1 MEQKQITM
9 TNINQLQQDIYN
21 HAGFQV
27 AKQSYLRQ
35 IDFED
40 NSILSE
46 CMAEAYALA
55 MVLSG
60 GNIEKSVKFVETQF
74 ELNNFKKILRAIK

>member
-1 MEQKQITM
+1 MKTIET
-9 TNINQLQQDIYN
+9 LQAEIKN
-21 HAGFQV
+21 HPGFEV

-55 MVLSG
+55 MVLTQ
-60 GNIEKSVKFVETQF
+60 GNIAKSVQFVEKQF
-74 ELNNFKKILRAIK
+74 ELNNFKKILRAIN

>member
-1 MEQKQITM
+1 MK
-9 TNINQLQQDIYN
+9 NIDQLQQEIYN
-21 HAGFQV
+21 HAGFKA

-35 IDFED
+35 IDFQD
-40 NSILSE
+40 NTILSE

-55 MVLSG
+55 MVLTG
-60 GNIEKSVKFVETQF
+60 ANVEKSVKFVETQF

>member
-1 MEQKQITM
+1 MS
-9 TNINQLQQDIYN
+9 NINELQQSIYN
-21 HAGFQV
+21 HAGFEV

-55 MVLSG
+55 MVLTN
-60 GNIEKSVKFVETQF
+60 GNIKKSVEFVEKQF
-74 ELNNFKKILRAIK
+74 EINNFKKILRAIK

>member
-1 MEQKQITM
+1 M

-74 ELNNFKKILRAIK
+74 ELKEIWSLIKLDNDDE

>member
-1 MEQKQITM
+1 M
-9 TNINQLQQDIYN
+9 TNIDTLQAEIKN
-21 HAGFQV
+21 HPGFEV
-27 AKQSYLRQ
+27 AKKSYLSQ

-55 MVLSG
+55 MVLTQ
-60 GNIEKSVKFVETQF
+60 GNIAKSVQFVEKQF
-74 ELNNFKKILRAIK
+74 ELNNFKKILRAIN

>member
-9 TNINQLQQDIYN
+9 KTIDQLQQDIYN
-21 HAGFQV
+21 HAGFEI

-74 ELNNFKKILRAIK
+74 EVNNFKKILGLI

>member
-1 MEQKQITM
+1 M
-9 TNINQLQQDIYN
+9 TNINQLQQEIYN
-21 HAGFQV
+21 HAGFKA

-35 IDFED
+35 IDFQD
-40 NSILSE
+40 NTILSE

-55 MVLSG
+55 MVLTG
-60 GNIEKSVKFVETQF
+60 ANVEKSVKFVETQF